1 MKGPTTSLHT
11 CTSDFAWMLPIAPP
25 TMLLPP
31 LLLLLLLV
39 ALEGNAPV
47 PLPLPPLAPLALPPG
62 CHVST
67 VWK

>member
-1 MKGPTTSLHT
+1 
-11 CTSDFAWMLPIAPP
+11 
-25 TMLLPP
+25 MLLPP
-31 LLLLLLLV
+31 LPPLLLLV

-47 PLPLPPLAPLALPPG
+47 PLPPLALPPG